1 MQAYI
6 WFDQHNLTIVEVD
19 GIYTK
24 PQPVSSI
31 YIATA
36 QRYSV
41 LLKTK
46 TSSTSNFAI
55 TASMDDNDFDSV
67 PDYVAQNV
75 TAGLIYN
82 KNAPFPSPVAPIN
95 SVVYDD
101 FNLVPY
107 DGQHLLD
114 GKPDLAITLDLSFFE
129 QGQY

>member
-1 MQAYI
+1 
-6 WFDQHNLTIVEVD
+6 VEVD
-19 GIYTK
+19 GTYTK
-24 PQPVSSI
+24 PQPVSSV

-46 TSSTSNFAI
+46 TTSTSNFAI

-67 PDYVAQNV
+67 PDYVVQNV

-95 SVVYDD
+95 PVVYDD

-114 GKPDLAITLDLSFFE
+114 GPPDLTITLDLSFFE